1 MVSGK
6 GIIGLKYLG
15 KNDIEQIIETAFS
28 MRDISRRSVKKVPT
42 LRGKTVVNLF
52 FESSTRT
59 KTSFELAAKRLSA
72 DVVNFSYASSSTSK
86 GETTIDTA
94 KNIEAMNPDVFIV
107 RHASSGIMELLSRHL
122 KTPLISAGDG
132 TNEHPTQGLL
142 DIMTIRDE
150 KKRIDGLKVVVAGD
164 IYHSRVARSDIY
176 GMGKLG
182 AKVYFFSPPTMITP
196 DYESLGARV
205 TYDAKEAFTDADVI
219 IMLRI
224 QLERQAAGL
233 FPSTR
238 EYARVFGLNDQRLKL
253 AKPDV
258 IVMHPGPI
266 NRGLELSSSVADNQE
281 HSRILRQVENG
292 VSVRMSAIYHTIG
305 EGHEYTDN

>member
-1 MVSGK
+1 MGYEK
-6 GIIGLKYLG
+6 GIIGLKYLNKG
-15 KNDIEQIIETAFS
+15 EIEQLVETAFS
-28 MRDISRRSVKKVPT
+28 MREISFRSVKKVPA

-52 FESSTRT
+52 FEASTRT
-59 KTSFELAAKRLSA
+59 RTSFEIASKRLSA
-72 DVVNFSYASSSTSK
+72 DVVNFSYSSSSISK

-94 KNIEAMNPDVFIV
+94 KNIESMNPDVFII

-122 KTPLISAGDG
+122 HTPIISAGDG

-142 DIMTIRDE
+142 DIMTILDE
-150 KKRIDGLKVVVAGD
+150 KKRIDGLKIVVAGD

-182 AKVYFFSPPTMITP
+182 AKVCFFSPPTFIT
-196 DYESLGARV
+196 DDFASLGA
-205 TYDAKEAFTDADVI
+205 TITHDAQEAFTDADVI

-224 QLERQAAGL
+224 QLERQGTGL

-238 EYARVFGLNDQRLKL
+238 EYAKVFGLNGQKLKL

-266 NRGLELSSSVADNQE
+266 NRGLELASSVADDTA
-281 HSRILRQVENG
+281 HSRIMKQVENG
-292 VSVRMSAIYHTIG
+292 VSIRMSAIYHTIG
-305 EGHEYTDN
+305 EGHGYTDN

>member
-1 MVSGK
+1 MRSEK
-6 GIIGLKYLG
+6 GIIGLKYLD
-15 KNDIEQIIETAFS
+15 KKDIEQLVETAFS
-28 MRDISRRSVKKVPT
+28 MREISLRSVKKVPA

-59 KTSFELAAKRLSA
+59 KTSFEIAAKRLSA
-72 DVVNFSYASSSTSK
+72 DVVNFSYSSSSISK

-94 KNIEAMNPDVFIV
+94 KNIESMNPALFII
-107 RHASSGIMELLSRHL
+107 RHASSGVMELLAKHL
-122 KTPLISAGDG
+122 HTPIISAGDG

-142 DIMTIRDE
+142 DIMTILDE

-182 AKVYFFSPPTMITP
+182 AKVCFFSPPTLIT
-196 DYESLGARV
+196 DDFASLGATI
-205 TYDAKEAFTDADVI
+205 TYDATEAFTDADVI

-224 QLERQAAGL
+224 QLERQGTGL
-233 FPSTR
+233 FPSAR
-238 EYARVFGLNDQRLKL
+238 EYSRIFGLNEQKLKR

-258 IVMHPGPI
+258 IVMHPGPV
-266 NRGLELSSSVADNQE
+266 NRGLELSSSVADNGA
-281 HSRILRQVENG
+281 HSRIMKQVENG

-305 EGHEYTDN
+305 EGHGYTDN

>member
-1 MVSGK
+1 MGFDR
-6 GIIGLKYLG
+6 GIIGLKYLT
-15 KNDIEQIIETAFS
+15 KTEIEQIIETAFS
-28 MRDISRRSVKKVPT
+28 MREISRRPIKKVPT

-59 KTSFELAAKRLSA
+59 KTSFEIAAKRLSA
-72 DVVNFSYASSSTSK
+72 DVVNFSYTSSSISK

-94 KNIEAMNPDVFIV
+94 RNIEAMNPDVFII
-107 RHASSGIMELLSRHL
+107 RHSSSGIMELLSKHL
-122 KTPLISAGDG
+122 KTPIINAGDG

-142 DIMTIRDE
+142 DIMTIIDE
-150 KKRIDGLKVVVAGD
+150 KKHIDGLKIVIAGD

-176 GMGKLG
+176 GMSKLG
-182 AKVYFFSPPTMITP
+182 AKVCFFSPPTLITEH
-196 DYESLGARV
+196 YASLGAHI
-205 TYDAKEAFTDADVI
+205 TYDSKEAFTDADVI

-224 QLERQAAGL
+224 QLERQTTGL

-238 EYARVFGLNDQRLKL
+238 EYSRIFGLNEQKLKL

-266 NRGLELSSSVADNQE
+266 NRGLELTSNVANNKE
-281 HSRILRQVENG
+281 YSRILKQVENG
-292 VSVRMSAIYHTIG
+292 VAIRMSAIYHTIG
-305 EGHEYTDN
+305 EGYEYNNN

>member
-1 MVSGK
+1 MEFEK
-6 GIIGLKYLG
+6 GIIGLKYLS
-15 KNDIEQIIETAFS
+15 KSQIERIVETAFS
-28 MRDISRRSVKKVPT
+28 MRDISKRPIKKVPT

-59 KTSFELAAKRLSA
+59 KTSFEIAAKRLSA
-72 DVVNFSYASSSTSK
+72 DVVNFSYTSSSISK

-94 KNIEAMNPDVFIV
+94 KNIEAMNPDVFVI
-107 RHASSGIMELLSRHL
+107 RHSSSGVMELLSRHL
-122 KTPLISAGDG
+122 KTPIINAGDG

-142 DIMTIRDE
+142 DIMTIMEE
-150 KKRIDGLKVVVAGD
+150 KKHIDGLKIIIAGD

-182 AKVYFFSPPTMITP
+182 AKIYFFSPPTLITQ
-196 DYESLGARV
+196 DYASLGASV
-205 TYDAKEAFTDADVI
+205 TYDFKEAFTDADVI

-224 QLERQAAGL
+224 QLERQTTGL

-238 EYARVFGLNDQRLKL
+238 EYSRIFGLNEQKLRL

-266 NRGLELSSSVADNQE
+266 NRGLELSSSVANSEE
-281 HSRILRQVENG
+281 HSRILKQVENG
-292 VSVRMSAIYHTIG
+292 VAIRMSAIFHTIG

>member
-1 MVSGK
+1 MASEK
-6 GIIGLKYLG
+6 GIIGLKYLN
-15 KNDIEQIIETAFS
+15 KKEIEQIVETAFS
-28 MRDISRRSVKKVPT
+28 MRDISKRSIKKVPV

-52 FESSTRT
+52 FEASTRT

-72 DVVNFSYASSSTSK
+72 DVVNFSYGSSSIAK

-94 KNIEAMNPDVFIV
+94 KNIEAMNPAVFII
-107 RHASSGIMELLSRHL
+107 RHSSSGVMELLSRHL
-122 KTPLISAGDG
+122 KTPIISAGDG
-132 TNEHPTQGLL
+132 TNEHPTQGML
-142 DIMTIRDE
+142 DIMTIMDE
-150 KKRIDGLKVVVAGD
+150 KKHIDGLKIVVAGD
-164 IYHSRVARSDIY
+164 IYHSRVARSDMY

-182 AKVYFFSPPTMITP
+182 AHVHFFSPPTLIT
-196 DYESLGARV
+196 DDFTSLGATV

-224 QLERQAAGL
+224 QMERQGTGL

-238 EYARVFGLNDQRLKL
+238 EYSRIFGLNEQRLKL

-258 IVMHPGPI
+258 IVMHPGPV
-266 NRGLELSSSVADNQE
+266 NRGLELSSGVADNAE

-305 EGHEYTDN
+305 EEHGYTDN